1 VLPVG
6 AENSVRSCD
15 QPILVYEAAEATRR
29 TVYRAKT
36 SMRRLRPAGSASS
49 RPGEDHAV
57 AEQGALAARLLL
69 DLLDGTLEGDVDVI
83 VPTRLVVRG
92 GTGAPYVRAADGVV
106 DETRRMAQCQRR

>member
-1 VLPVG
+1 
-6 AENSVRSCD
+6 
-15 QPILVYEAAEATRR
+15 
-29 TVYRAKT
+29 
-36 SMRRLRPAGSASS
+36 
-49 RPGEDHAV
+49 V